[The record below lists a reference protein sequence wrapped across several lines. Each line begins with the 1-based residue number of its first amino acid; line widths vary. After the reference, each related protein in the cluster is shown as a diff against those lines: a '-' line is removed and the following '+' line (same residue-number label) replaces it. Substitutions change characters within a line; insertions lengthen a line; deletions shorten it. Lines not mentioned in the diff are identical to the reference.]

1 MTQKETPTERRA
13 RLLKQLE
20 KGKKTREENQK
31 KRAELKALGKE
42 IPPEL
47 ELKPRKK
54 PVRNLDKI
62 VREVLSDEEIVDKIV
77 QRQPEAW
84 QNLPAKTGG
93 YIIAT
98 TMMVKAMGGDIKA
111 AEWIRKTGYGD
122 KVSLDSEGGF
132 FQKDNFTIKIVP
144 PPKIEEGVKEA
155 IEVKKLEG

>member
-20 KGKKTREENQK
+20 KGREK
-31 KRAELKALGKE
+31 RRKRAELEAQGKD

-47 ELKPRKK
+47 EPKK
-54 PVRNLDKI
+54 KTVRNLDRI

>member
-20 KGKKTREENQK
+20 KGREK
-31 KRAELKALGKE
+31 RRKRAELEAQGKD

-47 ELKPRKK
+47 EPKK
-54 PVRNLDKI
+54 KIVRNLDRI